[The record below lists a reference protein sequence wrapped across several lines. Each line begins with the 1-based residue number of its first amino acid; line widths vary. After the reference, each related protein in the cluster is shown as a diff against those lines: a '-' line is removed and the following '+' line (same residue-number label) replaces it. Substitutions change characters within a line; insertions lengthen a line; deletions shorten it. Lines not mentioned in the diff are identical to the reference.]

1 MHTRKNILRYW
12 YSYLRNA
19 VLELFL
25 TEMEIYYIYPALTIA
40 GRYIRS
46 YNYMTMIKEKIINA
60 VTVMNDNDAEV
71 VWNLIVKKF
80 PSIIQFNYLAF
91 W

>member
-1 MHTRKNILRYW
+1 
-12 YSYLRNA
+12 
-19 VLELFL
+19 
-25 TEMEIYYIYPALTIA
+25 
-40 GRYIRS
+40 
-46 YNYMTMIKEKIINA
+46 MTMIKEKIINA